1 VKNQRSLAP
10 LFWLFSILF
19 ISLAIYLI
27 YYTPLL
33 WFESKGN
40 DFFVQWLAVRTFAKE
55 NLSPYLP
62 SVQTRTEEFVY
73 GSQAAPD
80 EEKLKFSSPLYSVL
94 FILPFALIN
103 SVNVAQYTWMLILG
117 IILAAH
123 LGIALRLTEWKPAIW
138 LLILLIAFVL
148 LGFHNF
154 QALASGSMVIPSAL
168 FIFLALITI
177 RFERYELAGLLLA
190 LATIQPRAVLLVILF
205 ILFWSF
211 SKRLWTITFWFL
223 AGAVI
228 LLILGV
234 LFIPNWP
241 VQYVQVIFNFKDYFP
256 VYTPVAIFS
265 SALPGMGKQLGWG
278 LSLLMIILLI
288 IEWFAARK
296 KDFSWFLWTISLTIV
311 VGQWVGIPAD
321 LNDFV
326 LLILPLVLIL
336 ATLDRR
342 FLRYGK
348 WMAGASL
355 VIFLGGLWGIY
366 FLTNPNMSSLQQDR
380 LFLFV
385 FPLILLV
392 GLYWVRWWTIRPQ
405 MDFIEDIKAVDRY

>member
-1 VKNQRSLAP
+1 VNNQRSQAP
-10 LFWLFSILF
+10 LFWVLSILF
-19 ISLAIYLI
+19 IALAIYLI
-27 YYTPLL
+27 HYNPFH
-33 WFESKGN
+33 WMDSKGN
-40 DFFVQWLAVRTFAKE
+40 DFIVQWMAVRTFAKE

-73 GSQAAPD
+73 GRQAATD
-80 EEKLKFSSPLYSVL
+80 EERLKFSSPLYSVL
-94 FILPFALIN
+94 VILPFALIT
-103 SVNVAQYTWMLILG
+103 SAKTAQVIWMLVLG
-117 IILAAH
+117 ITLAAH
-123 LGIALRLTEWKPAIW
+123 LGIALRLTGWKPVVW
-138 LLILLIAFVL
+138 LLFLLIAFVL
-148 LGFHNF
+148 LGFHNI
-154 QALASGSMVIPSAL
+154 QALASGSMVILSAL
-168 FIFLALITI
+168 FIFLALLTI
-177 RFERYELAGLLLA
+177 RFGRYELAGLLLA

-205 ILFWSF
+205 ILFWSL
-211 SKRLWTITFWFL
+211 SKRLWTVAFWFL
-223 AGAVI
+223 AGTAILVI
-228 LLILGV
+228 LGL
-234 LFIPNWP
+234 LFIPDWLVP
-241 VQYVQVIFNFKDYFP
+241 YMRVILNFKDYFQLN
-256 VYTPVAIFS
+256 TPVAIFS

-296 KDFSWFLWTISLTIV
+296 KDYSWFLWTISLTIV

-355 VIFLGGLWGIY
+355 VISLGGLWGIY
-366 FLTNPNMSSLQQDR
+366 FLTYPNMSSLQQDR

-385 FPLILLV
+385 FPLFLLI
-392 GLYWVRWWTIRPQ
+392 GLYWVRWWAIRPQ